1 LKNKNLSNVEILV
14 EFAIMKHQDILIFTD
29 LDGSLLDHNNFEFKD
44 IKDFI
49 LKCLDKGIKIIPNSS
64 KTKIEIEVFFNE
76 LGKKLPF
83 ISENGA
89 AVHNLGLLNAG
100 FKLEDNTIILSR
112 SIKEILEIFNTTVP
126 KEFVKR
132 CVFIKD
138 MTKDEQMESLGLNE
152 KYLPL
157 ALKRDYSIPL
167 IFDGSPII
175 RNEFSLFLKSVGLKL
190 HEGGRVFNICD
201 DCSKGFAMQS
211 VVKKIK
217 NQFHT
222 NPYTIVVG
230 DSPNDVS
237 MLEQSNQPCIIPL
250 PKRDNLID
258 LKIKNVLRANQC
270 APNGWEEVVKLS
282 LKKININLVG

>member
-1 LKNKNLSNVEILV
+1 
-14 EFAIMKHQDILIFTD
+14 MKYQDILIFTD

-89 AVHNLGLLNAG
+89 AIHNLDLLNAG

-138 MTKDEQMESLGLNE
+138 MTKDEQMVSLGLNE

-211 VVKKIK
+211 VVQKIK